1 MMVAAVSC
9 LAVLAVVVPALAAVA
24 LILQYAG
31 TPAAGSH
38 TQGRDALWLGHAWV
52 DGRKTPADAARLAG
66 QLRGTGIRDLYVHVG
81 PLEGG
86 LCRRASPGG
95 GRGGCS
101 PSDDGGLCR
110 RASPGGGRGGCS
122 PSDDGGLDPALRPR
136 SAAMVRALH
145 GAIPSARVLAWI
157 GGVVGPQGLDL
168 SRRDVRE
175 RIGGAAS
182 QVLLDGFDGVHYDLE
197 PAVSG
202 DPGLLA
208 LLEATRAKLAARGA
222 ALSVAAAKVEAL
234 PGLATAAALGSGRSG
249 TLWSADYLG
258 MIARRVDQVV
268 LMAYDTGLPLQSLYG
283 GYVARQTRLALR
295 SVPQTTEL
303 LVGVPAFHDENLG
316 HHARAETI
324 AAALRG
330 VRLGLAGDLA
340 TRRFGVALY
349 VDFAATDADWRAYRE
364 GWVRA

>member
-9 LAVLAVVVPALAAVA
+9 LAVLAVAVPALAAVA

-81 PLEGG
+81 PLERG
-86 LCRRASPGG
+86 LCPRA
-95 GRGGCS
+95 
-101 PSDDGGLCR
+101 L
-110 RASPGGGRGGCS
+110 PGGGRGGCS

-168 SRRDVRE
+168 NRRDVRE

-295 SVPQTTEL
+295 SVPQSTEL

-330 VRLGLAGDLA
+330 VRLGLADDLA